1 MTDGGWAVKHR
12 ARRSTLAVV
21 TAAAA
26 VLTPIAAAAPATAD
40 PLGFTKATLHFR
52 VLVGPNRDEPC
63 DVIGD
68 VYKPDSAS
76 ASNRV
81 PAVLTTNGFGGSK
94 NDQAGIASFL
104 ASRGYAVLAYSG
116 LGFGGSGCKIHMD
129 DPEYDGRAASELVSF
144 LGGRDRMAFVDPA
157 RTVPVPGLDYVV
169 QDATAHHGLAEAHD
183 PRVGMVGGSYGG
195 AVQFAAASV
204 DPRIDTIIPMITWND
219 LSYSLAPNGTDQTT
233 GVSTSIPGASKVVWS
248 LMFGAIG
255 ATNPRAGGYAQDPA
269 RAVGCPNFAD
279 PACPALA
286 QSAVQGYPDPGSV
299 EFLRQ
304 SSVVSYAD
312 RVKIPV
318 LIMQGQQDTL
328 FDLNESTATFETLQ
342 AQGNDVKMIWHSWGH
357 SDLTPAEGE
366 ISMKDPNPD
375 TQYET
380 GRMVDWFDHYLKDS
394 EVDTGPVFSYFRNW
408 VDYTGNAAPAY
419 AESSD
424 VSVGQD
430 YSLYLSGDGAL
441 TDRLDGIVPG
451 AQTLNTLPG
460 GLPTDREA
468 PDTRPENQVP
478 QGVVPGTQA
487 EWSSVILGAPLDVV
501 GAPTLD
507 VRVTAAP
514 AVAGVEDSVVVFA
527 KLYDVA
533 PDGTET
539 LINGQVAPMRIVAP
553 GEPVRV
559 TMPAIVHRFDEGHRV
574 RLVVSGG
581 DPSFRGSLVP
591 HQVTIAS
598 GDPGQALM
606 LPVTG

>member
-1 MTDGGWAVKHR
+1 M
-12 ARRSTLAVV
+12 V

-26 VLTPIAAAAPATAD
+26 VLTPIAVAAPAAAD
-40 PLGFTKATLHFR
+40 PAGFSKTTLHFQ
-52 VLVGPNRDEPC
+52 VLVGANRDEPC

-76 ASNRV
+76 PSNRV

-116 LGFGGSGCKIHMD
+116 LGFGGSGCKIHLD
-129 DPEYDGRAASELVSF
+129 NPDYDGRAASELVSF
-144 LGGRDRMAFVDPA
+144 LGGRDGMAFVDPA
-157 RTVPVPGLDYVV
+157 HTVPVPGLDYVV
-169 QDATAHHGLAEAHD
+169 QDATAHHGSPEAND

-219 LSYSLAPNGTDQTT
+219 LSYSLAPNGTAQTT
-233 GVSTSIPGASKVVWS
+233 GVSTSVPGASKVLWT
-248 LMFGAIG
+248 LTFGAVG
-255 ATNPRAGGYAQDPA
+255 VTNPRTEGYVSDPA
-269 RAVGCPNFAD
+269 RALGCPNFANA
-279 PACPALA
+279 ACPALTQA
-286 QSAVQGYPDPGSV
+286 AVLGYPDPASV

-312 RVKIPV
+312 RVKIPT
-318 LIMQGQQDTL
+318 LLLQGQQDTL
-328 FDLNESTATFETLQ
+328 FDLNESAATFETLR

-357 SDLTPAEGE
+357 SHLTPAEGE
-366 ISMKDPNPD
+366 IDMKAPNPD

-394 EVDTGPVFSYFRNW
+394 GVGTGPVFSYFRNW

-424 VSVGQD
+424 VAVGQD

-441 TDRLDGIVPG
+441 TDRRDGIVPG
-451 AQTLNTLPG
+451 ARTLNTLPG
-460 GLPTDREA
+460 GLPADRDV
-468 PDTRPENQVP
+468 PNMGPE
-478 QGVVPGTQA
+478 VPGTQI
-487 EWSSVILGAPLDVV
+487 EWSSGSLDAPLDVV

-507 VRVTAAP
+507 VRVDAVP
-514 AVAGVEDSVVVFA
+514 AVTGVDDAVVIFA

-533 PDGTET
+533 PDGSAT
-539 LINGQVAPMRIVAP
+539 LINGQVAPARIVTPGAP
-553 GEPVRV
+553 VQV

-581 DPSFRGSLVP
+581 DPGFRGGLVA
-591 HQVTIAS
+591 HQVTVAA
-598 GDPGQALM
+598 GDAGQVLV

>member
-1 MTDGGWAVKHR
+1 MLW
-12 ARRSTLAVV
+12 TL
-21 TAAAA
+21 T
-26 VLTPIAAAAPATAD
+26 
-40 PLGFTKATLHFR
+40 F
-52 VLVGPNRDEPC
+52 
-63 DVIGD
+63 
-68 VYKPDSAS
+68 
-76 ASNRV
+76 
-81 PAVLTTNGFGGSK
+81 
-94 NDQAGIASFL
+94 
-104 ASRGYAVLAYSG
+104 
-116 LGFGGSGCKIHMD
+116 
-129 DPEYDGRAASELVSF
+129 
-144 LGGRDRMAFVDPA
+144 
-157 RTVPVPGLDYVV
+157 
-169 QDATAHHGLAEAHD
+169 
-183 PRVGMVGGSYGG
+183 G
-195 AVQFAAASV
+195 AV
-204 DPRIDTIIPMITWND
+204 
-219 LSYSLAPNGTDQTT
+219 
-233 GVSTSIPGASKVVWS
+233 GV
-248 LMFGAIG
+248 
-255 ATNPRAGGYAQDPA
+255 TNPRAEGYVSDPA
-269 RAVGCPNFAD
+269 RALGCPNFANT
-279 PACPALA
+279 ACPALA

-299 EFLRQ
+299 DFLRR

-312 RVKIPV
+312 RVRIPV
-318 LIMQGQQDTL
+318 LLMQGQQDTL
-328 FDLNESTATFETLQ
+328 FDLNESKATFETLQ

-366 ISMKDPNPD
+366 INMKDPNPD

-380 GRMVDWFDHYLKDS
+380 GRMVDWFDHYLKDRA
-394 EVDTGPVFSYFRNW
+394 VDTGPVFSYFRNW

-424 VSVGQD
+424 IAVGQD

-451 AQTLNTLPG
+451 SQTLNTLPG

-468 PDTRPENQVP
+468 PDTRPGNQVP
-478 QGVVPGTQA
+478 QGMIPGTQA
-487 EWSSVILGAPLDVV
+487 EWSSGILDAPLDVV

-507 VRVTAAP
+507 VRVAAAP
-514 AVAGVEDSVVVFA
+514 AVTGVEDSVVVFA

-539 LINGQVAPMRIVAP
+539 LINGQVAPVRIVAP

-598 GDPGQALM
+598 GDPGQALV

>member
-26 VLTPIAAAAPATAD
+26 VLTPIAASAPVAAD
-40 PLGFTKATLHFR
+40 PVGFTKTTLHFQ

-76 ASNRV
+76 ASYRV

-129 DPEYDGRAASELVSF
+129 NPDYDGRAASELVSF
-144 LGGRDRMAFVDPA
+144 LGGRDGMAFVDPA
-157 RTVPVPGLDYVV
+157 HTVPVPGLDYVV
-169 QDATAHHGLAEAHD
+169 QDPTAHHGVAEAHD

-219 LSYSLAPNGTDQTT
+219 LSYSLAPNGTDQIT
-233 GVSTSIPGASKVVWS
+233 GVSTSVPGASKVVWS

-255 ATNPRAGGYAQDPA
+255 VTNPRAEGYAQDPV
-269 RAVGCPNFAD
+269 RALGCPNFAD
-279 PACPALA
+279 PACPALTQA
-286 QSAVQGYPDPGSV
+286 AVQGFPDPGSV
-299 EFLRQ
+299 DFLRR

-312 RVKIPV
+312 RVKIPA
-318 LIMQGQQDTL
+318 LIMQGQKDTL
-328 FDLNESTATFETLQ
+328 FDLNEATATFESLQ

-394 EVDTGPVFSYFRNW
+394 AVDTGPVFSYFRNW

-424 VSVGQD
+424 IEVGQD
-430 YSLYLSGDGAL
+430 YSLSLSGDGAL
-441 TDRLDGIVPG
+441 TDRFDGIVPG

-468 PDTRPENQVP
+468 PDTRPGNQVP
-478 QGVVPGTQA
+478 QGMIPGTQA
-487 EWSSVILGAPLDVV
+487 EWSSGILDAPLDVV

-514 AVAGVEDSVVVFA
+514 AVTGVEDSVVVFA

-539 LINGQVAPMRIVAP
+539 LINGQVAPVRIVAP
-553 GEPVRV
+553 GEPLEV

-598 GDPGQALM
+598 GDPGQALV

>member
-1 MTDGGWAVKHR
+1 M
-12 ARRSTLAVV
+12 

-26 VLTPIAAAAPATAD
+26 VLTPIAVSAPATAD
-40 PLGFTKATLHFR
+40 PVGFSKTTLHFQ

-116 LGFGGSGCKIHMD
+116 LGFGGSGCKIHLD
-129 DPEYDGRAASELVSF
+129 DPDYDGRAASELVSF
-144 LGGRDRMAFVDPA
+144 LGGGDGMAFADPA
-157 RTVPVPGLDYVV
+157 HTVPVPGLDYVV
-169 QDATAHHGLAEAHD
+169 QDATAHHGQAEADD

-195 AVQFAAASV
+195 SVQFAAASV

-219 LSYSLAPNGTDQTT
+219 LSYSLAPNGTAQTT
-233 GVSTSIPGASKVVWS
+233 GVSTSVPGASKVLWT
-248 LMFGAIG
+248 LTFGAVG
-255 ATNPRAGGYAQDPA
+255 VTNPRAEGYVSDPA
-269 RAVGCPNFAD
+269 RALGCPNFANT
-279 PACPALA
+279 ACPALA

-299 EFLRQ
+299 DFLRR

-312 RVKIPV
+312 RVRIPV
-318 LIMQGQQDTL
+318 LLMQGQQDTL
-328 FDLNESTATFETLQ
+328 FDLNESKATFETLQ

-366 ISMKDPNPD
+366 INMKDPNPD

-394 EVDTGPVFSYFRNW
+394 GVDTGPVFSYFRSW

-419 AESSD
+419 AESWD
-424 VSVGQD
+424 VTVGRD

-441 TDRLDGIVPG
+441 TDRLDGIVP
-451 AQTLNTLPG
+451 AVRTLNTLPG

-468 PDTRPENQVP
+468 PDTRPDNPAP
-478 QGVVPGTQA
+478 QGVVPGTVV
-487 EWSSVILGAPLDVV
+487 EWSSGSLDAPLDVV

-514 AVAGVEDSVVVFA
+514 AVAGVEDAVVVFA

-533 PDGTET
+533 PDGTDT
-539 LINGQVAPMRIVAP
+539 LINGQVAPVRIVAP
-553 GEPVRV
+553 GEPVQV

-574 RLVVSGG
+574 RLEVSGG
-581 DPSFRGSLVP
+581 DPSFRGGLVP
-591 HQVTIAS
+591 HQVTIAA
-598 GDPGQALM
+598 GDPGQVLV
-606 LPVTG
+606 LPVTGS

>member
-1 MTDGGWAVKHR
+1 M
-12 ARRSTLAVV
+12 

-26 VLTPIAAAAPATAD
+26 VLTPIAVSAPATAD
-40 PLGFTKATLHFR
+40 PVGFSKTTLHFQ

-76 ASNRV
+76 PSNRV

-116 LGFGGSGCKIHMD
+116 LGFGGSGCKIHLD
-129 DPEYDGRAASELVSF
+129 DPDHDGRAASELVSF
-144 LGGRDRMAFVDPA
+144 LGGRDGMAFADPA
-157 RTVPVPGLDYVV
+157 HTVPVPGLDYVV
-169 QDATAHHGLAEAHD
+169 QDATAHHGKAEADD

-219 LSYSLAPNGTDQTT
+219 LSYSLAPNGTAQST
-233 GVSTSIPGASKVVWS
+233 GVSTSVPGASKVLWS
-248 LMFGAIG
+248 LTFGAVG
-255 ATNPRAGGYAQDPA
+255 VTNPRAEGYVSDPA
-269 RAVGCPNFAD
+269 RALGCPNFANT
-279 PACPALA
+279 ACPALA

-299 EFLRQ
+299 DFLRQ

-312 RVKIPV
+312 RVRIPV
-318 LIMQGQQDTL
+318 LLTQGQQDTL
-328 FDLNESTATFETLQ
+328 FDLNESKATFETLK

-366 ISMKDPNPD
+366 INMKDPNPD

-394 EVDTGPVFSYFRNW
+394 GVDTGPVFSYFRNW

-424 VSVGQD
+424 VTVGQD

-441 TDRLDGIVPG
+441 TGRLDGIVPG
-451 AQTLNTLPG
+451 ARTLNTLPG

-468 PDTRPENQVP
+468 PDTRPENPAP
-478 QGVVPGTQA
+478 QGVLPETQV
-487 EWSSVILGAPLDVV
+487 EWSTGSLDAPMDVV

-514 AVAGVEDSVVVFA
+514 AVAGVDDAVVVFA

-533 PDGTET
+533 PDGTDT
-539 LINGQVAPMRIVAP
+539 LINGQVAPVRIVAP
-553 GEPVRV
+553 GEPVQV

-581 DPSFRGSLVP
+581 DPSFRGGLVP
-591 HQVTIAS
+591 HQVTIAA
-598 GDPGQALM
+598 GDPGQVLV
-606 LPVTG
+606 LPVTGS

>member
-1 MTDGGWAVKHR
+1 MAV
-12 ARRSTLAVV
+12 
-21 TAAAA
+21 AAAT

-40 PLGFTKATLHFR
+40 AGGFTKTTLHFQ
-52 VLVGPNRDEPC
+52 VFVGPNRDVPC

-68 VYKPDSAS
+68 VYKPDAAS

-94 NDQAGIASFL
+94 NDQAGIGSFL

-116 LGFGGSGCKIHMD
+116 LGFGGSSCKIHMD
-129 DPEYDGRAASELVSF
+129 NPEYDGVAASELVSF
-144 LGGRDRMAFVDPA
+144 LGGRDGTAFVDPA
-157 RTVPVPGLDYVV
+157 HTVPVAGLDYVV
-169 QDATAHHGLAEAHD
+169 QDATAHHGTAEAND
-183 PRVGMVGGSYGG
+183 PRVGMIGGSYGG

-219 LSYSLAPNGTDQTT
+219 LSYSLAPNSIGQTS
-233 GVSTSIPGASKVVWS
+233 GVSTSVPGASKVVWS
-248 LMFGAIG
+248 LTFGAVG
-255 ATNPRAGGYAQDPA
+255 VTNPRAEGYAQDPV
-269 RAVGCPNFAD
+269 RALGCPNFAD

-286 QSAVQGYPDPGSV
+286 QSAVQGFPDPASV
-299 EFLRQ
+299 DFLRQ
-304 SSVVSYAD
+304 SSVVSYAH

-318 LIMQGQQDTL
+318 LLLQGQQDTL
-328 FDLNESTATFETLQ
+328 FDLNESKATFETLQ

-357 SDLTPAEGE
+357 SNLTPAEGE
-366 ISMKDPNPD
+366 INMKDPNPD
-375 TQYET
+375 TQYEA
-380 GRMVDWFDHYLKDS
+380 GRIIDWFDHYLRDS
-394 EVDTGPVFSYFRNW
+394 GADTGPVFSYFRNW
-408 VDYTGNAAPAY
+408 VDYTGNATPAY

-441 TDRLDGIVPG
+441 TDRRDRIVAG

-468 PDTRPENQVP
+468 PDTRPNAPVP
-478 QGVVPGTQA
+478 QSVEPGTEA
-487 EWSSVILGAPLDVV
+487 EWSSGILDAPLDVV
-501 GAPTLD
+501 GAPLLD

-514 AVAGVEDSVVVFA
+514 AVTGAEDAVVVFA

-539 LINGQVAPMRIVAP
+539 LINGQVAPVRMVAP

-559 TMPAIVHRFDEGHRV
+559 VMPAIVHRFGEGHRV
-574 RLVVSGG
+574 RLVVAGG
-581 DPSFRGSLVP
+581 DQSFRGGLVP
-591 HQVTIAS
+591 HQVTIAA
-598 GDPGQALM
+598 GDPGQALV